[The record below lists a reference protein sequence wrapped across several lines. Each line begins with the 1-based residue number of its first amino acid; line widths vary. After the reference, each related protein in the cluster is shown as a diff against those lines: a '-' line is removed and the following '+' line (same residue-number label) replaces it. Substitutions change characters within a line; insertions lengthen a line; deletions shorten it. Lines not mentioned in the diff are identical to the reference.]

1 MANDFESRVW
11 EALKTVKFPGMSRD
25 IVSFGFVHSVKAC
38 AGVVSVDLQMATH
51 NPAAGEKVKEEAERA
66 IRALPDVQE
75 VRVEMHVVKP
85 PTREESAQ
93 KAISQDS
100 GLIPEVRHV
109 VAVASGKGGVGKS
122 TVAANLAVALAKL
135 GHRVG
140 LLDADIY
147 GPSVPTMFGIAEKP
161 MVIGNRILPF
171 EKYGLKVMSLGFI
184 LETDTPVIWRGPMV
198 MRAIEQM
205 LGDVEWGALDYMIL
219 DLPPGTGDA
228 QLTVTQ
234 RIPLA
239 GAVIVTTPQDVA
251 LIDARKGL
259 AMFRKVNVPVI
270 GIVEN
275 MSTFVCPHCGEETHI
290 FKEGGGR
297 KTAELLETAFLG
309 AIPLDPKIVLGGD
322 AGVPITVAEP
332 KGPHAQAFRN
342 VAEAVVEEVAQ
353 QEAARPKLSIV

>member
-1 MANDFESRVW
+1 MANDLEAAVW
-11 EALKTVKFPGMSRD
+11 EALKKVRFAGMSRD
-25 IVSFGFVHSVKAC
+25 IVSFGFVHAVQVEGG
-38 AGVVSVDLQMATH
+38 GVLVGLTIATQNEGAVTSLRSDVQRAVAAVPGVSRVDVDL
-51 NPAAGEKVKEEAERA
+51 
-66 IRALPDVQE
+66 
-75 VRVEMHVVKP
+75 RVERP
-85 PTREESAQ
+85 AGREDSAHR
-93 KAISQDS
+93 AISQDAS
-100 GLIPEVRHV
+100 LIPEVRHV

-122 TVAANLAVALAKL
+122 TVAANLAVELAAL

-140 LLDADIY
+140 LLDSDIY
-147 GPSVPTMFGIAEKP
+147 GPSVPMMFGIQERP
-161 MVIGNRILPF
+161 RIDGNRIIPF

-205 LGDVEWGALDYMIL
+205 LGDVVWGALDYLIL

-234 RIPLA
+234 KVPLA

-275 MSTFVCPHCGEETHI
+275 MSSFVCPHCGTVTDI
-290 FKEGGGR
+290 FKKDGGKR
-297 KTAELLETAFLG
+297 TADLLGTAFLG
-309 AIPLDPKIVLGGD
+309 AIPLDPEIVAGGD
-322 AGVPITVAEP
+322 AGIPIAVADP
-332 KGPHAQAFRN
+332 TGPHAAAFRLVAQAV
-342 VAEAVVEEVAQ
+342 VAEVERQSAM
-353 QEAARPKLSIV
+353 RPKLSIV